1 LALKSKTKLL
11 DSSKSEKWQTLTL
24 SEAGVTLID
33 CLHSTPPA
41 SDNGY
46 PYIAIPQIKDNH
58 VDISTSRRIS
68 NESFVK
74 WTEKALPREND
85 IILSRRCNPGETAP
99 VPLGIECAIGQ
110 NLVLLRS
117 DGKKVFPPFLRW
129 LVRGREWWT
138 QIDKF
143 INVGAIFD
151 SLRCGD
157 IPNFRLTIPSLPEQ
171 YSITHILDALEN
183 KIGVIQNQNKIL
195 EQTAQAIFKS
205 WFVDFDGVTE
215 FEDSELGKIPKG
227 WSIDNLENICEITM
241 GQSPPGTSYN
251 KNKDG
256 IIFFQ
261 GKTDFGDFFPTPRI
275 YCTSPKRF
283 AEINDILFTV
293 RAPIGSINIAKERC
307 SIGRGLASLRLKNNH
322 GSFLYYL
329 LKESYHE
336 WQKFESDGT
345 VYGAVTKDDVLN
357 FKIVKP
363 KLEKIISFNQIAD
376 PLYHNIWKNNEQI
389 QSLTKTR
396 DTLLPK
402 LMSGE
407 IRV

>member
-1 LALKSKTKLL
+1 MKSKQVQEFKETKIGDVCPFAYGKGLPERERNIGKFPVYGSNGIVGWHDTSFLNGPCIIIGRKGSIGKIHYSENSCWPIDTTFYIVENENYHLKFIFYLL
-11 DSSKSEKWQTLTL
+11 KFLDLENMDSDTSVPGLNRTAAHELEINIPEKK
-24 SEAGVTLID
+24 E
-33 CLHSTPPA
+33 
-41 SDNGY
+41 
-46 PYIAIPQIKDNH
+46 QI
-58 VDISTSRRIS
+58 RIS
-68 NESFVK
+68 N
-74 WTEKALPREND
+74 
-85 IILSRRCNPGETAP
+85 I
-99 VPLGIECAIGQ
+99 
-110 NLVLLRS
+110 
-117 DGKKVFPPFLRW
+117 
-129 LVRGREWWT
+129 
-138 QIDKF
+138 
-143 INVGAIFD
+143 
-151 SLRCGD
+151 
-157 IPNFRLTIPSLPEQ
+157 
-171 YSITHILDALEN
+171 LEN
-183 KIGVIQNQNKIL
+183 LDTKISNLQNQNRIL
-195 EQTAQAIFKS
+195 EQTAQTLFKS

-251 KNKDG
+251 ENKDG

-293 RAPIGSINIAKERC
+293 RAPIGSINITKERC

-329 LKESYHE
+329 LKESYTE

-363 KLEKIISFNQIAD
+363 KLEKIISFNQVAD
-376 PLYHNIWKNNEQI
+376 PLYYNIWKNN
-389 QSLTKTR
+389 LTILPLIFLALFFQLKTR
-396 DTLLPK
+396 A
-402 LMSGE
+402 
-407 IRV
+407 IF

>member
-1 LALKSKTKLL
+1 LKSKQVQEFKETKIGDVCPFAYGKGLPERERNIGKFPVYGSNGIVGWHDTSFLNGPCIIIGRKGSIGKIHYSENSCWPIDTTFYIVENENYHLKFIFYLL
-11 DSSKSEKWQTLTL
+11 KFLDLENMDSDTSVPGLNRTAAHELEINIPEKK
-24 SEAGVTLID
+24 E
-33 CLHSTPPA
+33 
-41 SDNGY
+41 
-46 PYIAIPQIKDNH
+46 QI
-58 VDISTSRRIS
+58 RIS
-68 NESFVK
+68 N
-74 WTEKALPREND
+74 
-85 IILSRRCNPGETAP
+85 I
-99 VPLGIECAIGQ
+99 
-110 NLVLLRS
+110 
-117 DGKKVFPPFLRW
+117 
-129 LVRGREWWT
+129 
-138 QIDKF
+138 
-143 INVGAIFD
+143 
-151 SLRCGD
+151 
-157 IPNFRLTIPSLPEQ
+157 
-171 YSITHILDALEN
+171 LEN
-183 KIGVIQNQNKIL
+183 LDTKISNLQNQNRIL
-195 EQTAQAIFKS
+195 EQTAQTLFKS

-251 KNKDG
+251 ENKDG

-293 RAPIGSINIAKERC
+293 RAPIGSINITKERC

-329 LKESYHE
+329 LKESYTE

-363 KLEKIISFNQIAD
+363 KLDKIISFNQIAD